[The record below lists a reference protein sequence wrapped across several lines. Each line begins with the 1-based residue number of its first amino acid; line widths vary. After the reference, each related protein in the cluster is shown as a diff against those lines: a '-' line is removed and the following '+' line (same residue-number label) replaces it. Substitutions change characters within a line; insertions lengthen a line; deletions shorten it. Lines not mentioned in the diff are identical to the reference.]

1 MRKLL
6 LVLISGSFIA
16 FQTMSCGGDNNNIVN
31 PEISPA
37 GPTIVKRD
45 ATLQFTANVPVTWS
59 VAGGDANGTISA
71 DGLYTPPNTLPVSD
85 DSISILA
92 EDEEGN
98 SAEAFV
104 DLKAADTLVFTA
116 PVPVNSE
123 PIATVSVF
131 TTILLGPVNDYF
143 AAASQTVDIKSV
155 WGSIGGSSSP
165 LTFFS
170 HNPAFAGF
178 VPQIPV
184 TVANERTFPIALEL
198 DDQDNLIMMAATE
211 PTPTPSSA
219 RISILTST
227 DGGATFGNPTP
238 VTTVNPTFEQE
249 GGSFRRDGQGDLHL
263 VLRETD
269 TSVLNGPT
277 NIFYARSN
285 DGGVSWSDLL
295 PLSALLDDTVD
306 VTFPFVGVSGDGQN
320 LVACWSQDDNIFYA
334 FSSDGGDNFSA
345 AQALTTTDENLIC
358 RIARGPEDQFYMTYS
373 AANASNEVNVVLRTS
388 TDGGA
393 TFGSPVFVNGATPE
407 QTEAVTW
414 IAVDDLGRID
424 VVWLSDPTGSD
435 TGDIVH
441 ARSLDG
447 GVTFSPKVTLVNSTV
462 VDTLALPNGLRHD
475 RVGRLYLQYF
485 DVFGTMSA
493 EINLSLLYGE

>member
-1 MRKLL
+1 MRKLFL
-6 LVLISGSFIA
+6 ILVSGMLVA
-16 FQTMSCGGDNNNIVN
+16 FQVMSCGNNDNPDVIA
-31 PEISPA
+31 ISPE

-59 VAGGDANGTISA
+59 VAGGDTNGTIGA
-71 DGLYTPPNTLPVSD
+71 DGLYTPPDTLPVSY

-104 DLKAADTLVFTA
+104 DLRAADTLVFTA

-123 PIATVSVF
+123 PIETLSVF
-131 TTILLGPVNDYF
+131 ASILLGPVNDYF
-143 AAASQTVDIKSV
+143 AAASQAVDILSV
-155 WGSIGGSSSP
+155 WGSVDGSSTP

-184 TVANERTFPIALEL
+184 TVAGERTFPVALEL
-198 DDQDNLIMMAATE
+198 DAQDNPVLMAATE
-211 PTPTPSSA
+211 PTPTPSST
-219 RISILTST
+219 RISILTSP
-227 DGGATFGNPTP
+227 DGGTTFDNPVP
-238 VTTVNPTFEQE
+238 VSTLNPTFEQE
-249 GGSFRRDGQGDLHL
+249 GGSFRRDNQGDLHL

-285 DGGVSWSDLL
+285 DGGVIWSDLL
-295 PLSALLDDTVD
+295 PLSTLVDDTVD
-306 VTFPFVGVSGDGQN
+306 VIFPFVGVSGDGQN
-320 LVACWSQDDNIFYA
+320 VVACWSQDDNIFYS

-358 RIARGPEDQFYMTYS
+358 RIARGPEDQFYLTYT
-373 AANASNEVNVVLRTS
+373 AANASNEAKVVLRTS

-393 TFGSPVFVNGATPE
+393 TFGSPVFVNGTTPE

-414 IAVDDLGRID
+414 LAVDDLGRID
-424 VVWLSDPTGSD
+424 VVWLSDPTASD
-435 TGDIVH
+435 MGDIVY

-447 GVTFSPKVTLVNSTV
+447 GVTFSPKVTLVDSTV
-462 VDTLALPNGLRHD
+462 ANTLALPNGLRHD
-475 RVGRLYLQYF
+475 RAGRLYLQYF
-485 DVFGTMSA
+485 DAFGSMST